1 MLVTV
6 AYTFQVERSGCLNC
20 GVCMDVC
27 PVHALDMTRR
37 TGTSIESG
45 AVRHRASADAGGQ
58 DWMMEFPIQTG
69 VCVGCQLCATECP
82 TSVITITA
90 AVGRTALAPPQGPI
104 TAAPE
109 TTGWAPLSAY
119 THDALREPRGDPWG
133 ALAEWRP
140 VNRPDAWQTWRG
152 WGDPATA
159 RFPAPC
165 QEACPV
171 GTDAGLYVAL
181 VGEGRY
187 AEAFAVAAEY
197 NPFPSICG
205 RVCTAPCEIACRR
218 GVLDEPIAIRE
229 LKRFAADH
237 GAAGYPRPVP
247 AERRR
252 VERVA
257 IVGAGPTGLSAA
269 YALIRSGYGVTVFD
283 AMPVAGGMMAI
294 GIPEYRLPKD
304 VLRADVDRIVGL
316 GVELRLNTALGRD
329 ISLEQLKAEGYD
341 AILLATGASKSQRL
355 GIAGEDAEGVW
366 PATLFL
372 KKVNLG
378 EPVELTGEALVVGG
392 GSTALDAARTAWRAG
407 ARTVRIL
414 YRRTKED
421 MPAQHEEL
429 RAADHEGVVIEPL
442 VAPIEVLRKNGWMTG
457 VRCVRL
463 AITGR
468 DADGRSAVAPIPG
481 SEFVIEASAL
491 MVAVGEAPDPSILP
505 EGSNIQV
512 AEWGGVVVD
521 AESLATAQ
529 RGIFAAGDVA
539 TGPRSVIEGAAQGQ
553 RAAWAID
560 RYLRHQDDGT
570 DVATYVPS
578 WRVTPSVPSTKTVAV
593 DLAQRPRAEAA
604 LASVRGTPASYAE
617 VSLGLT
623 EATARAEA
631 TRCFRCD
638 VIAQCPA
645 VQVQGR
651 RSA

>member
-1 MLVTV
+1 V
-6 AYTFQVERSGCLNC
+6 AYTFRVERSGCLNC

-37 TGTSIESG
+37 TGTSIESV
-45 AVRHRASADAGGQ
+45 AERPVAGTSEAWGQ
-58 DWMMEFPIQTG
+58 DWMMEFPVQVG
-69 VCVGCQLCATECP
+69 ECVGCQLCATECP
-82 TSVITITA
+82 TSVITISAVAGRA
-90 AVGRTALAPPQGPI
+90 ALEGPQGPI
-104 TAAPE
+104 AQAPAAD
-109 TTGWAPLSAY
+109 GWAPLSFY
-119 THDALREPRGDPWG
+119 TREALKQPRVDPWG
-133 ALAEWRP
+133 KLHEWRP
-140 VNRPDAWQTWRG
+140 VNRPASWQTWRS

-159 RFPAPC
+159 RFLAPC

-218 GVLDEPIAIRE
+218 GVFDEPIAIRE

-237 GAAGYPRPVP
+237 GAAGYPHPVP
-247 AERRR
+247 PEQRRS
-252 VERVA
+252 ERVA

-269 YALIRSGYGVTVFD
+269 YMLIRAGYGVTVFD

-294 GIPEYRLPKD
+294 GIPEYRLPKR
-304 VLRADVDRIVGL
+304 VLQADVDRIIGL

-341 AILLATGASKSQRL
+341 AILLATGASKSQPL

-372 KKVNLG
+372 KRVNLG
-378 EPVELTGEALVVGG
+378 ERVELSGDALVVGG
-392 GSTALDAARTAWRAG
+392 GSTAMDAARTAWRAG
-407 ARTVRIL
+407 ARTVRVL
-414 YRRTKED
+414 YRRTRED

-429 RAADHEGVVIEPL
+429 RAAEHEGVVIDPL
-442 VAPIEVLRKNGWMTG
+442 VAPVEVLRENGRMTG
-457 VRCVRL
+457 LRCLRL

-468 DADGRSAVAPIPG
+468 DADGRSAVAPIAG
-481 SEFVIEASAL
+481 SEFVIEAATL

-505 EGSNIQV
+505 AGSNIQV

-529 RGIFAAGDVA
+529 AGIFAAGDVA

-560 RYLRHQDDGT
+560 RYLRHEVGGAYLPT
-570 DVATYVPS
+570 
-578 WRVTPSVPSTKTVAV
+578 WRVTPSALQTKTVAV
-593 DLAQRPRAEAA
+593 DLAQRPRAETA
-604 LASVRGTPASYAE
+604 LKQMSGTPANYAE
-617 VSLGLT
+617 VSLGLS
-623 EATARAEA
+623 EASARAEA
-631 TRCFRCD
+631 ARCFRCD

-645 VQVQGR
+645 VEIHGR

>member
-1 MLVTV
+1 M
-6 AYTFQVERSGCLNC
+6 
-20 GVCMDVC
+20 
-27 PVHALDMTRR
+27 
-37 TGTSIESG
+37 
-45 AVRHRASADAGGQ
+45 
-58 DWMMEFPIQTG
+58 
-69 VCVGCQLCATECP
+69 
-82 TSVITITA
+82 
-90 AVGRTALAPPQGPI
+90 
-104 TAAPE
+104 
-109 TTGWAPLSAY
+109 
-119 THDALREPRGDPWG
+119 
-133 ALAEWRP
+133 
-140 VNRPDAWQTWRG
+140 NRPDAWQTWRG

-159 RFPAPC
+159 RLLAPC

-181 VGEGRY
+181 VAEGRY

-205 RVCTAPCEIACRR
+205 RVCTAPCEVACRR

-269 YALIRSGYGVTVFD
+269 YVLIRAGYGVTVFD

-304 VLRADVDRIVGL
+304 VLRADVDRIVGSASSC
-316 GVELRLNTALGRD
+316 GSTPRSG
-329 ISLEQLKAEGYD
+329 
-341 AILLATGASKSQRL
+341 ATSASSSSRPRATTRSSSRRAPRRASASGSRARMPK
-355 GIAGEDAEGVW
+355 GVW

-378 EPVELTGEALVVGG
+378 ERVELTGDALVVGG
-392 GSTALDAARTAWRAG
+392 GSTAMDAARTAWRAG
-407 ARTVRIL
+407 ARTVRVL
-414 YRRTKED
+414 YRRTRED

-429 RAADHEGVVIEPL
+429 RAAEHEGVVIEPL
-442 VAPIEVLRKNGWMTG
+442 VAPVEVLRKNGWMTG

-468 DADGRSAVAPIPG
+468 DADGRSAVAPVPG

-560 RYLRHQDDGT
+560 RYLRHEDEG
-570 DVATYVPS
+570 TYVPS
-578 WRVTPSVPSTKTVAV
+578 WRVTPSVPRTKTVAV
-593 DLAQRPRAEAA
+593 DLARRSRAEAA

-623 EATARAEA
+623 EADARAEA
-631 TRCFRCD
+631 RAASGAT
-638 VIAQCPA
+638 
-645 VQVQGR
+645 
-651 RSA
+651 

>member
-1 MLVTV
+1 MLVGV
-6 AYTFQVERSGCLNC
+6 AYTFRVERSGCLNC

-27 PVHALDMTRR
+27 PVRALDMTRR
-37 TGTSIESG
+37 TGTSIESR
-45 AVRHRASADAGGQ
+45 AVQGSPSASAGGQ

-69 VCVGCQLCATECP
+69 ECVGCELCAAECP
-82 TSVITITA
+82 TNVITITA
-90 AVGRTALAPPQGPI
+90 DAGRTALAPPQGPI
-104 TAAPE
+104 STAPE
-109 TTGWAPLSAY
+109 TAGWAPLSAY
-119 THDALREPRGDPWG
+119 TREARSEPRSDPWD
-133 ALAEWRP
+133 ALAEGRP
-140 VNRPDAWQTWRG
+140 ADRAI
-152 WGDPATA
+152 
-159 RFPAPC
+159 APC

-171 GTDAGLYVAL
+171 GTDAGLYVGL

-187 AEAFAVAAEY
+187 AEAFAVAAEH

-205 RVCTAPCEIACRR
+205 RVCTAPCEVACRR
-218 GVLDEPIAIRE
+218 GVLDQPIAIRE
-229 LKRFAADH
+229 LKRFATDH
-237 GAAGYPRPVP
+237 GAAGYPPPVP
-247 AERRR
+247 AGRRR
-252 VERVA
+252 AERVA
-257 IVGAGPTGLSAA
+257 IVGSGPTGLSAA
-269 YALIRSGYGVTVFD
+269 HALIRSGYGVTIFE
-283 AMPVAGGMMAI
+283 AMPVAGGMMAV

-329 ISLEQLKAEGYD
+329 ISLEQLKADGYD

-355 GIAGEDAEGVW
+355 GIAGEEAEGVW

-378 EPVELTGEALVVGG
+378 ERVRLTGDVLVVGG
-392 GSTALDAARTAWRAG
+392 GSTAMDAARTAWRAG
-407 ARTVRIL
+407 ARSVRVL
-414 YRRTKED
+414 YRRTRAD
-421 MPAQHEEL
+421 LPAQQEER
-429 RAADHEGVVIEPL
+429 RAAEHEGVIIEPL
-442 VAPIEVLRKNGWMTG
+442 VAPVEVLRKNGLMTG

-463 AITGR
+463 AISGR

-481 SEFVIEASAL
+481 SEFVIDASAL

-505 EGSNIQV
+505 DGSNIQI

-529 RGIFAAGDVA
+529 PGIFAAGDVA

-560 RYLRHQDDGT
+560 RYLRHEDEGT
-570 DVATYVPS
+570 YAPS
-578 WRVTPSVPSTKTVAV
+578 WRDRPSRARTTTVSVDVTR
-593 DLAQRPRAEAA
+593 RPRAETA
-604 LASVRGTPASYAE
+604 LAAVRATPASYAE

-623 EATARAEA
+623 EADARAEA

-638 VIAQCPA
+638 VIARCPS
-645 VQVQGR
+645 VQIQGR